1 MTSRF
6 NTIRKIGFAVTFA
19 ISVFSM
25 STASYAY
32 TQEQARMCTGDAFKF
47 CSSEIP
53 NIDKITICMQ
63 QHKAELSPG
72 CRALMPTK

>member
-6 NTIRKIGFAVTFA
+6 NTVRKIGFAITFA

-47 CSSEIP
+47 CSSDIP
-53 NIDKITICMQ
+53 NIDKVTACMQ
-63 QHKAELSPG
+63 HHKAELSPG
-72 CRALMPTK
+72 CAALMPTN

>member
-1 MTSRF
+1 MTNRF

-32 TQEQARMCTGDAFKF
+32 SQQQAKMCTGDAFKF

-53 NIDKITICMQ
+53 NIDKVTACMQ
-63 QHKAELSPG
+63 LHKTELSPG
-72 CRALMPTK
+72 CAALMPTN

>member
-1 MTSRF
+1 MTSTMTSRF

-32 TQEQARMCTGDAFKF
+32 SQQQEDVHG
-47 CSSEIP
+47 
-53 NIDKITICMQ
+53 
-63 QHKAELSPG
+63 
-72 CRALMPTK
+72 

>member
-1 MTSRF
+1 MTNRF
-6 NTIRKIGFAVTFA
+6 NSVRKIGFAVTFA

-32 TQEQARMCTGDAFKF
+32 TEEQSRMCTGDAFKF

-53 NIDKITICMQ
+53 NIDKITACMK
-63 QHKAELSPG
+63 QHRAQLSPG
-72 CRALMPTK
+72 CAALMPAK

>member
-1 MTSRF
+1 MTSRS
-6 NTIRKIGFAVTFA
+6 NTVRKIGFAITFA

-25 STASYAY
+25 STSSYAY

-47 CSSEIP
+47 CSSEIS
-53 NIDKITICMQ
+53 NIDKVSACMR

-72 CRALMPTK
+72 CAALMPTN

>member
-6 NTIRKIGFAVTFA
+6 NTVRKIGFAITFA

-25 STASYAY
+25 STASHAY
-32 TQEQARMCTGDAFKF
+32 TAEEERLCMSDAFKF

-53 NIDKITICMQ
+53 NIDKITACMQ
-63 QHKAELSPG
+63 KNKAQLSPG
-72 CRALMPTK
+72 CKSVMK